1 MEQRLY
7 EALQRNPI
15 IAAVRD
21 DEGLAQCLRTDIQTV
36 FVLYG
41 DICNISEIVRQ
52 IKDAG
57 KIAIVHA
64 DLISGLAAK
73 EISVDFLRRST
84 QADGVISTRA
94 NMIQRAK
101 ELNMIAIL
109 RVFLI
114 DSMALDSALSAK
126 NLKPDA
132 IDILPG
138 LMPSM
143 LRKVRQLT
151 GLPFP
156 VRPPPYG
163 RCEEEPHM
171 CTDTKGR
178 IAEAVE
184 QMLQTR
190 PVCKITVQRVMEQAQ
205 MKRQSFYYHYQDIY
219 SVLEW
224 IVETQLCAPL
234 QYDGAQAPGEWC
246 LQALTLL
253 REKQP
258 LLRKISH
265 ALGQETMYRLTGK
278 VIRPQLARLLPDP
291 AAVDGATQSLAL
303 DMLCQAAF
311 CTVDS
316 LVARRTPLDAE
327 AFMHQLQ
334 ALFLTVQ
341 QI

>member
-94 NMIQRAK
+94 NMRAK

-151 GLPFP
+151 GLPILT
-156 VRPPPYG
+156 G
-163 RCEEEPHM
+163 
-171 CTDTKGR
+171 G
-178 IAEAVE
+178 
-184 QMLQTR
+184 L
-190 PVCKITVQRVMEQAQ
+190 ITEKKEVM
-205 MKRQSFYYHYQDIY
+205 
-219 SVLEW
+219 
-224 IVETQLCAPL
+224 
-234 QYDGAQAPGEWC
+234 
-246 LQALTLL
+246 QALEAGALA
-253 REKQP
+253 
-258 LLRKISH
+258 ISST
-265 ALGQETMYRLTGK
+265 A
-278 VIRPQLARLLPDP
+278 P
-291 AAVDGATQSLAL
+291 AVWQ
-303 DMLCQAAF
+303 M
-311 CTVDS
+311 
-316 LVARRTPLDAE
+316 
-327 AFMHQLQ
+327 
-334 ALFLTVQ
+334 
-341 QI
+341 

>member
-1 MEQRLY
+1 MCYTVKCKRTPTIKKNARSIEHGDKRTN
-7 EALQRNPI
+7 R
-15 IAAVRD
+15 AACLLW
-21 DEGLAQCLRTDIQTV
+21 LAQCLRTDIQTV

-151 GLPFP
+151 GLPILT
-156 VRPPPYG
+156 G
-163 RCEEEPHM
+163 
-171 CTDTKGR
+171 G
-178 IAEAVE
+178 
-184 QMLQTR
+184 L
-190 PVCKITVQRVMEQAQ
+190 ITEKKEVM
-205 MKRQSFYYHYQDIY
+205 
-219 SVLEW
+219 
-224 IVETQLCAPL
+224 
-234 QYDGAQAPGEWC
+234 
-246 LQALTLL
+246 QALEAGALA
-253 REKQP
+253 
-258 LLRKISH
+258 ISST
-265 ALGQETMYRLTGK
+265 A
-278 VIRPQLARLLPDP
+278 P
-291 AAVDGATQSLAL
+291 AVWQ
-303 DMLCQAAF
+303 M
-311 CTVDS
+311 
-316 LVARRTPLDAE
+316 
-327 AFMHQLQ
+327 
-334 ALFLTVQ
+334 
-341 QI
+341 

>member
-84 QADGVISTRA
+84 QADGMISTRA

-143 LRKVRQLT
+143 LRKERQLT
-151 GLPFP
+151 GLPILT
-156 VRPPPYG
+156 G
-163 RCEEEPHM
+163 
-171 CTDTKGR
+171 G
-178 IAEAVE
+178 
-184 QMLQTR
+184 L
-190 PVCKITVQRVMEQAQ
+190 ITEKKEVM
-205 MKRQSFYYHYQDIY
+205 
-219 SVLEW
+219 
-224 IVETQLCAPL
+224 
-234 QYDGAQAPGEWC
+234 
-246 LQALTLL
+246 QALEAGALA
-253 REKQP
+253 
-258 LLRKISH
+258 ISST
-265 ALGQETMYRLTGK
+265 A
-278 VIRPQLARLLPDP
+278 P
-291 AAVDGATQSLAL
+291 AVWQ
-303 DMLCQAAF
+303 M
-311 CTVDS
+311 
-316 LVARRTPLDAE
+316 
-327 AFMHQLQ
+327 
-334 ALFLTVQ
+334 
-341 QI
+341 

>member
-114 DSMALDSALSAK
+114 ALDSALSAK

-151 GLPFP
+151 GLPILT
-156 VRPPPYG
+156 G
-163 RCEEEPHM
+163 
-171 CTDTKGR
+171 G
-178 IAEAVE
+178 
-184 QMLQTR
+184 L
-190 PVCKITVQRVMEQAQ
+190 ITEKKEVM
-205 MKRQSFYYHYQDIY
+205 
-219 SVLEW
+219 
-224 IVETQLCAPL
+224 
-234 QYDGAQAPGEWC
+234 
-246 LQALTLL
+246 QALEAGALA
-253 REKQP
+253 
-258 LLRKISH
+258 ISST
-265 ALGQETMYRLTGK
+265 A
-278 VIRPQLARLLPDP
+278 P
-291 AAVDGATQSLAL
+291 AVWQ
-303 DMLCQAAF
+303 M
-311 CTVDS
+311 
-316 LVARRTPLDAE
+316 
-327 AFMHQLQ
+327 
-334 ALFLTVQ
+334 
-341 QI
+341 